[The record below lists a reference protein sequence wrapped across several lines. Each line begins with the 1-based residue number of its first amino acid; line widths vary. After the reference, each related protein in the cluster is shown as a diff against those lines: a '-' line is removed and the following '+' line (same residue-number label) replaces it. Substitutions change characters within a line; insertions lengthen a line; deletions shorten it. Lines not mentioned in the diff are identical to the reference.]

1 MGWKT
6 PKQSSLLISLS
17 PASQYCSVIVQ
28 IFTACFSKYQH
39 CWNDWEIH
47 CCDQQRQEL
56 RSGALNPLQQMQVFW
71 YSALTEMNESER
83 SSSVPPLLPNLD
95 VGLESWWLQQTALH
109 ARKSTALGCLLASL
123 AAVTAAAV
131 DEARVCVCV
140 GSCYLPAASVL
151 TLNTIASPRFAMS
164 YLLDFPWWE

>member
-17 PASQYCSVIVQ
+17 PASQYCSVQ
-28 IFTACFSKYQH
+28 LFTACFSKYQH

-83 SSSVPPLLPNLD
+83 SSSVPALLPNPD

-109 ARKSTALGCLLASL
+109 ARKPTALGCLLASL

-131 DEARVCVCV
+131 DEAPGCVWAAV
-140 GSCYLPAASVL
+140 TYQQHLYWHWTPLLPHDLQCPTS
-151 TLNTIASPRFAMS
+151 
-164 YLLDFPWWE
+164 